1 MPASTSAR
9 RLKSALLAANAEQP
23 DASKSLSARASLPS
37 PTQLSVVEFCASAG
51 EELED
56 ECVVRP
62 AHAHRPIEQ
71 LMCQN
76 RKLEDRVERVLRSS
90 MESSSLLHE
99 VEGLLVR
106 HDQAERIRHQQ
117 IVRES
122 SEDPI
127 KAMRL
132 ERCEALRVGLEA
144 HREAI
149 QKQSKRI
156 NDAAQSNARLQRALD
171 GALSISKA
179 ELDAEVAM
187 LVASDRDVNGRT
199 SLAEQDGQHYA
210 RDPEVEAQV
219 QRVRVAKLRLAERV
233 MYL

>member
-9 RLKSALLAANAEQP
+9 RLKSALLAANAEQR
-23 DASKSLSARASLPS
+23 DASKSHSARASLPS

-56 ECVVRP
+56 ERVVRP
-62 AHAHRPIEQ
+62 ARAHRPIEQ

-76 RKLEDRVERVLRSS
+76 RKLEDRVERALRSS

-156 NDAAQSNARLQRALD
+156 NDAAQVCMSRARGCMQFRNAWRA
-171 GALSISKA
+171 ATHNFQEIPCAHKSRHFA
-179 ELDAEVAM
+179 F
-187 LVASDRDVNGRT
+187 
-199 SLAEQDGQHYA
+199 
-210 RDPEVEAQV
+210 
-219 QRVRVAKLRLAERV
+219 
-233 MYL
+233 